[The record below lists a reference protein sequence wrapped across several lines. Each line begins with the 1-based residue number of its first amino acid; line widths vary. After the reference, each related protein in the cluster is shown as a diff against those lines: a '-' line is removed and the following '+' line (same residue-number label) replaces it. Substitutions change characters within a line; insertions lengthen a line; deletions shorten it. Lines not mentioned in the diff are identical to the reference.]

1 MVSLAEIELAPDV
14 VWIGVL
20 PGQLCRGADKVRDR
34 VEQIRRSGRT
44 IEPELLGERDG
55 VLLIDPH
62 VEPPADLNPELH
74 QIAIVHAGLVHEMR
88 DYPNRAA
95 AEAAF
100 EAMPW

>member
-1 MVSLAEIELAPDV
+1 MVTLGEVELAPEV

-20 PGQLCRGADKVRDR
+20 PGQLCRGADQVRER

-44 IEPELLGERDG
+44 IAPELLAERDG

-62 VEPPADLNPELH
+62 VDPPADLNPELH
-74 QIAIVHAGLVHEMR
+74 QIAIVSDGVVHEMR

-100 EAMPW
+100 EAVQ